1 MREFY
6 KATRQGLR
14 LTQHYGQQV
23 NYLGIGKHLTVYNA
37 TPPVWLRVKGE
48 MRRVSVGRVEHPDD
62 WAHSRIMFFERQT
75 ATEYHLID
83 GAPVFYGEDPAVT
96 TVGDQIILFSVNV
109 SATVMSAMGGS
120 RFLSKT
126 EIRRANDV
134 MQLWECWRS
143 IPGKDTRITPI
154 DNGTRI
160 AVMIRPQGKEA
171 GLGKMAYIELESLDD
186 LCENTLRG
194 ARIIEVSKADDTW
207 VGPNELHNL
216 GKKNQIGILAH
227 GGFLDDSSTPKIATY
242 FIFFAW
248 LDRKNLKIV
257 DIEPLALRED
267 FPVSDAKIHVLC
279 PVLRNVAFGTGLVI
293 PSEPSR
299 EYAELY
305 AGIGDLT
312 QAFVPIHNP
321 KITGL
326 YD

>member
-6 KATRQGLR
+6 KAIRQKSR
-14 LTQHYGQQV
+14 LTQYYGHQV
-23 NYLGIGKHLTVYNA
+23 HYLGIGKHLSVYNA

-48 MRRVSVGRVEHPDD
+48 MRRVSVGRVEHPNDL
-62 WAHSRIMFFERQT
+62 AHSRVMFFERKT
-75 ATEYHLID
+75 ATEYYLID

-96 TVGDQIILFSVNV
+96 TVGDEIVLLSVNV
-109 SATVMSAMGGS
+109 SAIGKD
-120 RFLSKT
+120 RYLLKT
-126 EIRRANDV
+126 EIRRADDV

-143 IPGKDTRITPI
+143 ISGKDNRITPV
-154 DNGTRI
+154 DNGARI
-160 AVMIRPQGKEA
+160 SVMIRPQGGEV
-171 GLGKMAYIELESLDD
+171 GRGKMAYIELDNLND
-186 LCENTLRG
+186 LCEDTLRG
-194 ARIIEVSKADDTW
+194 ARIIDIPCADDAW

-216 GKKNQIGILAH
+216 GTKNQIGVLAH
-227 GGFLDDSSTPKIATY
+227 GAFENAISTPQDKTY
-242 FIFFAW
+242 FIFFVW
-248 LDRKNLKIV
+248 LDRKSLKIV

-267 FPVSDAKIHVLC
+267 FPASDAKTPTLC
-279 PVLRNVAFGTGLVI
+279 NVALGTGLMI

-321 KITGL
+321 KIMSL